1 MIVAFM
7 DLLGFSNLLR
17 NNMEVAIDNLNTF
30 NNVIKTRVIDNK
42 CHPIEEYRENYPND
56 VKFQQFVEKSSV
68 TSFEQMISFSDSL
81 VLGGTDCNMFIKQL
95 MNFVETVYIEYS
107 EPFQKNFSDINQ
119 VTTYKV
125 AEGCGSGSIQYHK
138 AFPILFRGGLS
149 VGNDV
154 TFWDEYCINDSDF
167 KISSRNVM
175 GLTYLNAV
183 KLESV
188 GKGPRLFCDKSLVD
202 AVDDE
207 INKYIKL
214 VDSEKEIYEIVWT
227 IEGCEATGCCSSNKW
242 SNVINRIN
250 DKMLP
255 AAINLYKYY
264 QKDKGLEPQYK
275 ELLNLVCVGI
285 VKYAKDECNRENE
298 AIHYIN
304 QVFQEKHIQVID
316 GSLLEDFIG

>member
-95 MNFVETVYIEYS
+95 MNFVATVYIEYS

-188 GKGPRLFCDKSLVD
+188 GKDHDYF
-202 AVDDE
+202 
-207 INKYIKL
+207 
-214 VDSEKEIYEIVWT
+214 
-227 IEGCEATGCCSSNKW
+227 
-242 SNVINRIN
+242 VIN
-250 DKMLP
+250 
-255 AAINLYKYY
+255 
-264 QKDKGLEPQYK
+264 
-275 ELLNLVCVGI
+275 
-285 VKYAKDECNRENE
+285 
-298 AIHYIN
+298 H
-304 QVFQEKHIQVID
+304 
-316 GSLLEDFIG
+316 